1 MNSSL
6 QAVKLRN
13 NGCIIPQLVWKIWG
27 CVNSSKHKCLVLIC
41 YAIVWK
47 CSEQYFSH
55 HLVTLKILFLT
66 LMYKLSI
73 ALWSNFKNVGRKMLR
88 HVWQSILRK
97 TPPFLECP
105 LGVKCGTSTTS
116 QISKPP
122 NSCLFVLL
130 WANILTANPN
140 QYGQMFQ
147 LFRDWSKHIKEGLK
161 ALSPDSYW
169 TYIYCTSGH
178 TDLKFR

>member
-13 NGCIIPQLVWKIWG
+13 NGCIVPQLVWKIWG
-27 CVNSSKHKCLVLIC
+27 YVSSSKHKCLVLIC

-47 CSEQYFSH
+47 CSGQYFSH

-73 ALWSNFKNVGRKMLR
+73 ALWSNFKNVGRKLLR

-97 TPPFLECP
+97 TTPFLECP

-116 QISKPP
+116 QISKPQ

-130 WANILTANPN
+130 WANILTARPA
-140 QYGQMFQ
+140 
-147 LFRDWSKHIKEGLK
+147 K
-161 ALSPDSYW
+161 
-169 TYIYCTSGH
+169 SGK
-178 TDLKFR
+178 KFRERNFTNLKMSAKITKHLYASDPAYVVFNSS